1 MGSFG
6 VGMGVMVSIPI
17 EEVRTDARYP
27 RKDVWFQIVLTLD
40 GL

>member
-1 MGSFG
+1 MGMM
-6 VGMGVMVSIPI
+6 VGIPI

-27 RKDVWFQIVLTLD
+27 GEDVWFQIALTLD